1 MSHGTVIRA
10 PLISLLLAGCGVS
23 GATETSDQPDCGEP
37 APRWLV
43 ATIQDGMATDATLT
57 DAYVINATDLSGL
70 PLFDLPTWAQAWWII
85 GLLEGA
91 PENEQN
97 AIWLT
102 NSLDETDPG
111 LLLSAN
117 YGSQQ
122 NSEWGA
128 DVEAAVGGRGTED
141 HEACLGLE

>member
-1 MSHGTVIRA
+1 MAPSRA
-10 PLISLLLAGCGVS
+10 LLIALLLAGCGGS
-23 GATETSDQPDCGEP
+23 AATETNQPDCGEP
-37 APRWLV
+37 APQWLV
-43 ATIQDGMATDATLT
+43 ATIQDGMTTDATLT
-57 DAYVINATDLSGL
+57 DAYVTEATDLSGL
-70 PLFDLPTWAQAWWII
+70 PLFDLPQWARAWWII
-85 GLLEGA
+85 GLLEGV

-102 NSLDETDPG
+102 NSLDEADPG

-117 YGSQQ
+117 YGSKQ

-128 DVEAAVGGRGTED
+128 DVEGAIGGRGTEG